1 MGLYDCGSNLSLDGF
16 RNGMTV
22 ASFQS
27 GGTSPRS
34 HEMLINFKSSILV
47 SLGNC
52 LSISYVIVS
61 TPGEEL
67 RLEFKA

>member
-1 MGLYDCGSNLSLDGF
+1 M
-16 RNGMTV
+16 

-34 HEMLINFKSSILV
+34 HEMLISFKSSVLV

-61 TPGEEL
+61 ARSWGGIAFRIEGSV
-67 RLEFKA
+67 